1 MIRAIIHAQPYFG
14 LVWLEN
20 NVLSLLIDHLRLTM
34 MCVHYG
40 HIVAVT
46 DLRSIA
52 LLRPN
57 CVRAIRRKSM
67 ILLVLRW
74 TLACDQST
82 VHGNAHMPLVS
93 GGVR

>member
-1 MIRAIIHAQPYFG
+1 
-14 LVWLEN
+14 
-20 NVLSLLIDHLRLTM
+20 M
-34 MCVHYG
+34 MCVHHG
-40 HIVAVT
+40 HIAAVT
-46 DLRSIA
+46 DLRRIA

-57 CVRAIRRKSM
+57 CVQAMRRRSM